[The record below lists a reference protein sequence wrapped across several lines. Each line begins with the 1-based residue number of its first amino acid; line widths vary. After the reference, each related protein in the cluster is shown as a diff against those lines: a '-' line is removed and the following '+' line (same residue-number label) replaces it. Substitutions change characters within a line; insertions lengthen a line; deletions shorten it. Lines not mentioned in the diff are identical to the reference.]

1 MKLQDQV
8 CTAQQAAKLQ
18 ELGITSPSLHQ
29 WWKMKYPA
37 SEESFAKN
45 RANCLITP
53 TGDNHD
59 RFIMHYIDNEN
70 ATFHWE
76 EGTYNDGWDHSRC
89 ELEEGPVAAY
99 TVAELGELLP
109 AELLKGYHIYSLTL
123 QKAADSKWGISYLAE
138 SETSMWP
145 IDEYEIDLGP
155 LAQVLATMLLHLL
168 ESKLITIEETNK
180 RLQQ

>member
-8 CTAQQAAKLQ
+8 CTLEQANRFK
-18 ELGITSPSLHQ
+18 ELGVTAQSLHQ

-37 SEESFAKN
+37 SEEAFAKN

-70 ATFHWE
+70 AAFHWE

-89 ELEEGPVAAY
+89 ELEEGPLAAY
-99 TVAELGELLP
+99 NVAELGMMLP
-109 AELLKGYHIYSLTL
+109 SGNGFYVYPGYDCKMSIL
-123 QKAADSKWGISYLAE
+123 QFDKAITANFYGVPDFRL
-138 SETSMWP
+138 ET
-145 IDEYEIDLGP
+145 E
-155 LAQVLATMLLHLL
+155 AQSRAAMLIHLL
-168 ESKLITIEETNK
+168 ESNLITTEEINN
-180 RLQQ
+180 RLKQ